1 MFKKAK
7 RCNLRRRNDSDDE
20 EKKEDQQTSG
30 PGAENSVNSSEI
42 TTTSLATGANMLN
55 NLGNGFQ
62 PGAVKFSKEK
72 KKKKENREEPKASL
86 LSFHDDED
94 DTEVFRVKKS
104 NYSKKIV
111 KQLKKEYME
120 DLEKSSDT
128 IQGQSTR
135 FDGGP
140 GQKLV
145 IKEEPLEGSR
155 ASSEQGEEEMEVD
168 SNEEQ
173 DEESEQR
180 SGGAEFSQTLS
191 ALSSLRPGE
200 IPDAAFIH
208 AARKRRQMARELGGE
223 GNLVENEVTNKRLV
237 REDEQGGSDDD
248 EDEKRIVFSGVKM
261 KSQRQKIAEEIGIE
275 GSDDEALDNGQDEEV
290 SRWEQEQIRKGIS
303 IPQVQTT
310 QSEETAMYYQGS
322 YDAQPYGASYA
333 MQFTYPTVGADNSK
347 PLKTETSVPY
357 PILSSD
363 LPPIT
368 TDLVKKRLKDRY
380 GLNCLLIGGYCNPS
394 NSQFRSVQFV
404 GISLDIFLNVL
415 KLYRFDCFGMP
426 ASSDAQH
433 VNLHYSH
440 LLKMNCTLDY
450 QNSVMRGC
458 TNHRGSQLRLSFMRQ
473 GHSSNTRRYEQIQ
486 EELVASN
493 KTIQLL
499 EGSSQEAEDKYRFLQ
514 EMRGYV
520 GDLLECFSEKVPV
533 ILELEAAM
541 HQLLRQRA
549 SRLVQRRQDDIKDE
563 SSEFSSLSSKAV
575 MAPNLD
581 SFGRDRT
588 AYHELA
594 KQRRIAER
602 EARRTRRRQ
611 AREQN
616 GKRAEHKEGL
626 SSDDEE
632 TSTDITSYNLER
644 DRILKELKKVFEDV
658 VEDFHS
664 LDNIKSHFETWRK
677 LYLTCYRDAYINLC
691 LPKLFNPLIRLQL
704 ITWSP
709 LEVECPNFEYMLW
722 FESLLFY
729 GCEDQSTLKKEEDID
744 NSLLPAIVERVILPK
759 LAVLTDQVWD
769 PLSNSQTSRLVAYMQ
784 RLIKDYPTVLHGEN
798 RNTQELL
805 KTIVM
810 RIRRTLDDDIFLPLF
825 PKNVME
831 NKNSGPYLFSQRQFW
846 SCVKFLGNILKWDG
860 ILSQSVLKELAIDST
875 LNRYILSAMQS
886 VDVSEESVEKCRR
899 VVECFPVQWF
909 SSLKGQQT
917 LPQMENFCR
926 YMKHIASSV
935 YRSCV
940 AGSDVEKRNAREH
953 IKEMVRLLGRLNALD
968 HVITVASEHGIKD
981 IKTLL
986 ENK

>member
-7 RCNLRRRNDSDDE
+7 RCNFRRRNDSEDE
-20 EKKEDQQTSG
+20 EKEEQQQSGG
-30 PGAENSVNSSEI
+30 PGAEDSASPSE
-42 TTTSLATGANMLN
+42 SGSGPAPGANVLN
-55 NLGNGFQ
+55 NHGNGFQ
-62 PGAVKFSKEK
+62 PGAVKAVKEK
-72 KKKKENREEPKASL
+72 KKRKEIREEPKASL
-86 LSFHDDED
+86 LSFQDDED
-94 DTEVFRVKKS
+94 EAEVFRVKKS
-104 NYSKKIV
+104 NHSKKIV
-111 KQLKKEYME
+111 KQLKKEYKE
-120 DLEKSSDT
+120 DLEKT
-128 IQGQSTR
+128 VPEQSTR
-135 FDGGP
+135 IGG
-140 GQKLV
+140 QNLT

-168 SNEEQ
+168 SNEDQ
-173 DEESEQR
+173 EEEGDQKSA
-180 SGGAEFSQTLS
+180 GGAFKENLS
-191 ALSSLRPGE
+191 ALSLLRPGE

-208 AARKRRQMARELGGE
+208 AARKRRQMARELGGDTP
-223 GNLVENEVTNKRLV
+223 LVENDPTNKRLV
-237 REDEQGGSDDD
+237 HEDENGDMDDD
-248 EDEKRIVFSGVKM
+248 EDEKRIVFSGVNT

-303 IPQVQTT
+303 IPQVQTQPEDT
-310 QSEETAMYYQGS
+310 SMYYQGS

-333 MQFTYPTVGADNSK
+333 MPFNYATAVAGVDNSK
-347 PLKTETSVPY
+347 PLKAEPSVPY
-357 PILSSD
+357 PIPSCELT
-363 LPPIT
+363 PIT
-368 TDLVKKRLKDRY
+368 TDLVKKRLQD
-380 GLNCLLIGGYCNPS
+380 
-394 NSQFRSVQFV
+394 
-404 GISLDIFLNVL
+404 
-415 KLYRFDCFGMP
+415 
-426 ASSDAQH
+426 
-433 VNLHYSH
+433 
-440 LLKMNCTLDY
+440 
-450 QNSVMRGC
+450 
-458 TNHRGSQLRLSFMRQ
+458 RLSFMRQ
-473 GHSSNTRRYEQIQ
+473 GHNTNARRYQQIQ
-486 EELVASN
+486 EDLEAS
-493 KTIQLL
+493 KKAIRVL
-499 EGSSQEAEDKYRFLQ
+499 EGSSVEAADKYRFLQ

-520 GDLLECFSEKVPV
+520 GDLLECLSEKVPV

-588 AYHELA
+588 AYLELA

-616 GKRAEHKEGL
+616 DKRAEHKEGL

-632 TSTDITSYNLER
+632 TSTDITSFDSER
-644 DRILKELKKVFEDV
+644 ERILKESKKVFEDV

-677 LYLTCYRDAYINLC
+677 LYYSCYRDAYIGLC

-704 ITWSP
+704 ISWSP
-709 LEVECPNFEYMLW
+709 LEVECSNFEYMLW

-729 GCEDQSTLKKEEDID
+729 GCGEQSALKKEEDVD
-744 NSLLPAIVERVILPK
+744 NNLLPAIVERVLLPK
-759 LAVLTDQVWD
+759 LAVLTDQIWD
-769 PLSNSQTSRLVAYMQ
+769 PLSSSQTSRLVAFMK
-784 RLIKDYPTVLHGEN
+784 RLVKDYPTVLHGEN

-805 KTIVM
+805 RTVIM

-831 NKNSGPYLFSQRQFW
+831 NKNSGAYLFSQRQFW
-846 SCVKFLGNILKWDG
+846 SCVKFLGNILMWDG
-860 ILSQSVLKELAIDST
+860 ILSLSVLKDLAIDST
-875 LNRYILSAMQS
+875 LNRYILSALQTT
-886 VDVSEESVEKCRR
+886 DASEEHVEKCRR

-917 LPQMENFCR
+917 LPPLENFCR
-926 YMKHIASSV
+926 FLKHLSSSL

-940 AGSDVEKRNAREH
+940 AGSDVEKRNVREH
-953 IKEMVRLLGRLNALD
+953 IKEVIRLLGRLNALD

-986 ENK
+986 EKK

>member
-7 RCNLRRRNDSDDE
+7 RCNFRRRNDSEDE
-20 EKKEDQQTSG
+20 EKEKDQQSGG
-30 PGAENSVNSSEI
+30 PGAEDSANPSESTS
-42 TTTSLATGANMLN
+42 TTGPAPAANTLN
-55 NLGNGFQ
+55 NHGNGFQ
-62 PGAVKFSKEK
+62 PGAVKFNKEK
-72 KKKKENREEPKASL
+72 KRKIENREEPKASL
-86 LSFHDDED
+86 LSFRDDED
-94 DTEVFRVKKS
+94 ETEVFRVKKS
-104 NYSKKIV
+104 NHSKKIV
-111 KQLKKEYME
+111 KQLKKEYKD
-120 DLEKSSDT
+120 DLEKTGSA
-128 IQGQSTR
+128 IQDQNTR
-135 FDGGP
+135 IVCPGGP
-140 GQKLV
+140 AQNLS

-173 DEESEQR
+173 EEDGEQR
-180 SGGAEFSQTLS
+180 PAGGAFSQTLS

-223 GNLVENEVTNKRLV
+223 APLVENEATNKRLTH
-237 REDEQGGSDDD
+237 EDENDGSDD

-275 GSDDEALDNGQDEEV
+275 CSDDEALDDGQDEEV

-303 IPQVQTT
+303 IPQVPTT
-310 QSEETAMYYQGS
+310 QSEDPTMYYQGS
-322 YDAQPYGASYA
+322 YDAQPYGASYTMPFSYA
-333 MQFTYPTVGADNSK
+333 ATVGADNSK
-347 PLKTETSVPY
+347 PLKAEPSVPSY
-357 PILSSD
+357 PIPSCD
-363 LPPIT
+363 LTPIT
-368 TDLVKKRLKDRY
+368 TDLVKKRLKDR
-380 GLNCLLIGGYCNPS
+380 
-394 NSQFRSVQFV
+394 
-404 GISLDIFLNVL
+404 
-415 KLYRFDCFGMP
+415 
-426 ASSDAQH
+426 
-433 VNLHYSH
+433 
-440 LLKMNCTLDY
+440 
-450 QNSVMRGC
+450 
-458 TNHRGSQLRLSFMRQ
+458 LSFMRH
-473 GHSSNTRRYEQIQ
+473 GHDSNARRFEQIQ
-486 EELVASN
+486 EELEASK

-499 EGSSQEAEDKYRFLQ
+499 EGSSQEAADKYRFLQ

-533 ILELEAAM
+533 ILELEVAM

-588 AYHELA
+588 AYQELA

-632 TSTDITSYNLER
+632 TSTDITSFNLER
-644 DRILKELKKVFEDV
+644 DRILIESKKVFEDV
-658 VEDFHS
+658 MEDFHS

-677 LYLTCYRDAYINLC
+677 LYFTCYRDAYIGLC

-704 ITWSP
+704 ISWSP

-729 GCEDQSTLKKEEDID
+729 GCGEQSALKKEEDVD
-744 NSLLPAIVERVILPK
+744 NSLLPAIVERVLLPK
-759 LAVLTDQVWD
+759 LAVLMDQVWD
-769 PLSNSQTSRLVAYMQ
+769 PLSSSQTFRLVTFMQ
-784 RLIKDYPTVLHGEN
+784 RLIKDYPTVLHGDN

-805 KTIVM
+805 RTIVM

-846 SCVKFLGNILKWDG
+846 SCVKLLGNFLIWDG
-860 ILSQSVLKELAIDST
+860 ILSPSVLKELAVDST
-875 LNRYILSAMQS
+875 LNRYILSALQTT
-886 VDVSEESVEKCRR
+886 DVSEEHVEKCRR

-917 LPQMENFCR
+917 LPQLENFCR
-926 YMKHIASSV
+926 YLKHLASSL
-935 YRSCV
+935 YHGCV
-940 AGSDVEKRNAREH
+940 AGSDVEKRNVREH
-953 IKEMVRLLGRLNALD
+953 IKEVVRLLGRLNALD
-968 HVITVASEHGIKD
+968 HVIVVASEHGIKD